1 MSTDTDTDTDI
12 LIVGGGTGGATLAGL
27 LIAHGHANVTLLES
41 GPDYGALDDGR
52 WPEDL
57 LDPRYIPL
65 SHDWGLV
72 TGVGS
77 SQTPLDLPRARVIG
91 GCSSH
96 NGCTAAVG
104 SREDYDEWERMGA
117 AGWGADAMVPLLEM
131 VRTRFRIQR
140 YQMDELTPAQ
150 AAFVA
155 AGQAIGLPFADDLD
169 SIEAATGIGPM
180 PVNIVDRRRYNS
192 AFAFLDP
199 VRERNRLWILDRAL
213 VDRLVIEDG
222 AVVGVTG
229 HRDGDPFT
237 VRATSVVLCA
247 GAYGSP
253 GILLRSGIG
262 PAADAERLG
271 IDVTVDLPGV
281 GCGLLDHPCTPMGF
295 RGSEAFLNSLN
306 DDGWRPDEQS
316 VARARSSVCDD
327 GPYDIHVFLVAGANT
342 GHPDLPPISLYGGA
356 MKARSHGR
364 VTLADRDPRS
374 APVINHRYLS
384 DPDDHDRT
392 VLADARELMT
402 QITSV
407 PTFAQW
413 LGDPA
418 DDGASLVDSVVNYC
432 HPAGGCRLG
441 ARDNPLAVTNSEGA
455 VHGVDGLRIADA
467 SLMPTITRGNI
478 NLPVAAVAARVAASI
493 LGLSSAELAARAS
506 PGSAPAQLTREIG

>member
-1 MSTDTDTDTDI
+1 MSADTDI
-12 LIVGGGTGGATLAGL
+12 LIVGGGTGGSTLAGL
-27 LIAHGHANVTLLES
+27 LIAHGDADVTLLEA
-41 GPDYGALDDGR
+41 GPDYGALADGR

-57 LDPRYIPL
+57 LDPRCIPL
-65 SHDWGLV
+65 SHDWELV
-72 TGVGS
+72 TRAGPS
-77 SQTPLDLPRARVIG
+77 EIPLDLPRARVMG

-131 VRTRFRIQR
+131 VRSRFRIRR
-140 YQMDELTPAQ
+140 YRLDELTPAQ

-155 AGQAIGLPFADDLD
+155 AGQAVGLPFADDLD
-169 SIEAATGIGPM
+169 SIEAAAGIGPM

-199 VRERNRLWILDRAL
+199 VRDSDRLRIHDHVL
-213 VDRLVIEDG
+213 VDRLVVEDG
-222 AVVGVTG
+222 AVVGATG

-237 VRATSVVLCA
+237 VRATAVVLCA
-247 GAYGSP
+247 GAYANP

-262 PAADAERLG
+262 PAAEAQRLG
-271 IDVTVDLPGV
+271 VDPVVDLPGV
-281 GCGLLDHPCTPMGF
+281 GRGLLDHPCTPMSF
-295 RGSEAFLNSLN
+295 RGSDAFLKTL
-306 DDGWRPDEQS
+306 DEDGWKPDEQS
-316 VARARSSVCDD
+316 VARARSSVCGD

-364 VTLADRDPRS
+364 ITLTDRDPRS
-374 APVINHRYLS
+374 APMIDHRYLS

-392 VLADARELMT
+392 VLADARELMG

-407 PTFAQW
+407 PAFARW
-413 LGDPA
+413 LGEPSGH
-418 DDGASLVDSVVNYC
+418 GANLVESVVNYC

-441 ARDNPLAVTNSEGA
+441 STDDPMAVTDCDGA
-455 VHGVDGLRIADA
+455 VHGIEGLRIADA
-467 SLMPTITRGNI
+467 SVMPTITRANI
-478 NLPVAAVAARVAASI
+478 NLPVAAVAARVASSM
-493 LGLSSAELAARAS
+493 LGLPTAELAARAS
-506 PGSAPAQLTREIG
+506 PGSPSGQLTREIG